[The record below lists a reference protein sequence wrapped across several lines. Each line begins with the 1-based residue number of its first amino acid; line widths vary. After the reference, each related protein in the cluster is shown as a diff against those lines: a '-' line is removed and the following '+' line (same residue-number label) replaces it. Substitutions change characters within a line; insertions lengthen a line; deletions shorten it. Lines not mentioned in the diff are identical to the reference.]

1 MKRSILSVVLLTT
14 LILASSVAGASSPNK
29 VAPDLGENEISTIT
43 ASIECQVVGVLAGN
57 RVVLRDIASGAEKE
71 LTIAPS
77 VKLRARSKRA
87 FGKRKLS
94 FSDLGVGQTV
104 KLTVMRHNGAIT
116 RIDVLEKAAN
126 TG

>member
-1 MKRSILSVVLLTT
+1 MKRSILCVALLTT
-14 LILASSVAGASSPNK
+14 LVLAPSLAGASSPNK
-29 VAPDLGENEISTIT
+29 VAPDLGENQASAIT

-77 VKLRARSKRA
+77 VRLRARSKRD
-87 FGKRKLS
+87 FGKRRLS

-104 KLTVMRHNGAIT
+104 KVTVMRHNGAIT
-116 RIDVLEKAAN
+116 RIDVLEKAAS